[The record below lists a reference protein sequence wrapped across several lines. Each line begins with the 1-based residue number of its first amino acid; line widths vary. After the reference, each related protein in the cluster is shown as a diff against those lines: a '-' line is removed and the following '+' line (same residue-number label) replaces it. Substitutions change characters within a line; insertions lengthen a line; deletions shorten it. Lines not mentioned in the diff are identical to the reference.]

1 MKIKH
6 LLLSAIAV
14 ATALVSCQKDL
25 SKETASV
32 SLSVAELN
40 FESTKTDT
48 KTITL
53 SSTRTWIAEIPAA
66 AKEWVSV
73 SPDKGEASADPQTIE
88 ITVKDNGGFDRSAD
102 ITFKIRGGSRILKV
116 NQKGDQGAAQPGD
129 GTAAHPY
136 SVAEAR
142 AFIDGLAGSTSK
154 SVYVKGYVHKI
165 SSFDPAKFTS
175 INLFITDD
183 MSDTKNDMELFST
196 LDFNGGPFTSKDEVD
211 NRVKTGDVV
220 VAYGPLKL
228 YNSTYEMVKGQFV
241 SVNGVGAPVEQGEV
255 TGIVIAKSADSFL
268 VRPEKGDIV
277 YVYGTDVTSQVK
289 IGNTVKVTGTKATFW
304 DGTPELKECKVIIES
319 SEEAVI
325 EHLPAQELVGTAVD
339 NYNQLFGYVKITGVL
354 SINAQSNTTHYNLI
368 IPAANMDGS
377 IVSPENIDPSW
388 NGKNLDVTGYFVGTS
403 GKKKY
408 FNILATSIAVSA
420 NQPVVEE
427 PGEGSI
433 VLTFPDENSEN
444 NNVNNYTSKWTAK
457 TGEFEFIFNAFS
469 NNNWN
474 NWKYVKCGHKSNPT
488 TPSIATATAA
498 PRAFDKVVLT
508 LDACN
513 KEYINSAKFIVST
526 NADFSDPVQNS
537 DISMAKG
544 TVEIP
549 IENPAAGQYFKIALD
564 LTKGDGSSNG
574 FIQLSKLVLWVDA
587 E

>member
-25 SKETASV
+25 SKATASI
-32 SLSVAELN
+32 SLSVGERN
-40 FESTKTDT
+40 CESTKTDK

-53 SSTRTWIAEIPAA
+53 SSTRPWKAEIPTA

-73 SPDKGEASADPQTIE
+73 SPAQGEASADPQTIE
-88 ITVKDNGGFDRSAD
+88 ITVAANTDNDRTAEISFRIVGGTKKLTVS
-102 ITFKIRGGSRILKV
+102 
-116 NQKGDQGAAQPGD
+116 QKGDKGEAQPGD

-165 SSFDPAKFTS
+165 SSFDPTKFTS

-196 LDFNGGPFTSKDEVD
+196 LDFNGGPFTSQDEVD
-211 NRVKTGDVV
+211 KRVKTGDVV

-228 YNSTYEMVKGQFV
+228 YDSTYEMVKGQFV
-241 SVNGVGAPVEQGEV
+241 SVNGEGAPVEKGEV
-255 TGIVIAKSADSFL
+255 TGLVIAKSADSFL
-268 VRPEKGDIV
+268 VKPEKGDIV

-289 IGNTVKVTGTKATFW
+289 IGNTVTVTGTKVTYW
-304 DGTPELKECKVIIES
+304 DGTPELKECTVKIES
-319 SEEAVI
+319 SAEAVI
-325 EHLPAQELVGTAVD
+325 EHPTPQELVGTAVD
-339 NYNQLFGYVKITGVL
+339 NYDQLFGYVKITGVL
-354 SINAQSNTTHYNLI
+354 SINAKSNTTHYNII

-377 IVSPENIDPSW
+377 IVSPENIDQSW

-403 GKKKY
+403 SKKKY

-433 VLTFPDENSEN
+433 VLTFPDENSEK

-513 KEYINSAKFIVST
+513 KEYIKSAKFIVST